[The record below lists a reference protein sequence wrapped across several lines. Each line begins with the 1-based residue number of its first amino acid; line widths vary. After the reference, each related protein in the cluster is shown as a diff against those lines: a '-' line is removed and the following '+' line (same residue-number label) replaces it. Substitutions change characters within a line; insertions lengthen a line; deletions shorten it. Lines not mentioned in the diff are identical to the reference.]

1 MLWKTLQPRYP
12 DQATFIPSIANVLV
26 TWCDAFMAW
35 LESEENEGEVD
46 KLLDD
51 LKQRGRV
58 EVVLEVRDF
67 ALSLRSLLGEERSE
81 DRAVGV
87 FLQAKVK

>member
-26 TWCDAFMAW
+26 TWCEAFTAW
-35 LESEENEGEVD
+35 LEGEENEGDVD

-67 ALSLRSLLGEERSE
+67 APSLGSLLDEERSE
-81 DRAVGV
+81 DREVRV
-87 FLQAKVK
+87 CLLRRDR